1 MIDPH
6 NNDTVFAETSASLTG
21 ISLDKFTSKQLQFRI
36 PSFLENSQSF
46 VHPLTNIKVSFY
58 LDSNRGSGIKDLYKK
73 ELFNSIMTIQK
84 KLPDRVD
91 IFNNNSNEEMS
102 NSFEGLV
109 KKDVEDLSKFLTLE
123 KVNEIINESYNFV
136 D

>member
-1 MIDPH
+1 
-6 NNDTVFAETSASLTG
+6 
-21 ISLDKFTSKQLQFRI
+21 
-36 PSFLENSQSF
+36 
-46 VHPLTNIKVSFY
+46 
-58 LDSNRGSGIKDLYKK
+58 
-73 ELFNSIMTIQK
+73 MTIQK

-91 IFNNNSNEEMS
+91 IFNNNSNEQMS

-136 D
+136 DQEGTNDLSLNQFRRLLDEVLPRAYMSSFQSKRIIGNIYKVFTGAAGEEEKPEDISPRLS